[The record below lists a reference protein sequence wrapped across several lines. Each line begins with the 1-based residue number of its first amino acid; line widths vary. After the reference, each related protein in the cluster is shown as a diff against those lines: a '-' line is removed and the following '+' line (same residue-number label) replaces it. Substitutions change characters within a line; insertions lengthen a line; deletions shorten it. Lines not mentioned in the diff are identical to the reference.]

1 MPLYPSPSRH
11 LLLILMLLT
20 ALGEIST
27 QLIIPSLGMIELVMA
42 ARPGSSLLALSAF
55 VAAFGLG
62 QLVLGPL
69 SDRIGR
75 RPVLIAGL
83 LIYLIATL
91 WMLLAS
97 SMEAFI
103 AARVL
108 QGLGACTALV
118 LARAIVRDVWQ
129 AQAGPAMAFTVIGML
144 CAIALSPVVGGVLVL
159 YGEWRAPIALALV
172 IGCAGLCAVLGLYC
186 ESNRQLDPQAGQLR
200 RLAGNYADLLG
211 TASFRA
217 LALTLACTYGAMF
230 AVIAG
235 SSAVYIGL
243 LGLSPAQYGMTFAA
257 IVSALIAGALFT
269 QRRILQLGPERIV
282 GIGTVLVVTGAMATL
297 VIYLLF
303 GLSLLGL
310 SIPQVLVTLGGGMLL
325 PAAVAGAVMPNAHRA
340 GLAAGFMGFAQMAG
354 ATCSGLLL
362 SLLADG
368 SAWPMVVLNGLFAV
382 AAYGAFQWL
391 RPRSR
396 VVKPLQQGSH

>member
-1 MPLYPSPSRH
+1 MHRYPSPSRS
-11 LLLILMLLT
+11 LLLILVALT

-27 QLIIPSLGMIELVMA
+27 QLIIPSLGAIELIMS
-42 ARPGSSLLALSAF
+42 ARPGSSLLALSAY

-62 QLVLGPL
+62 QLLLGPL

-75 RPVLIAGL
+75 RPVLLAGL
-83 LIYLIATL
+83 ALYLLATL
-91 WMLLAS
+91 WMLAAS
-97 SMEAFI
+97 SMGEFI

-108 QGLGACTALV
+108 QGLGACAALV

-129 AQAGPAMAFTVIGML
+129 AQAGPALALTVIGML
-144 CAIALSPVVGGVLVL
+144 CAIALSPMIGGLLTL
-159 YGEWRAPIALALV
+159 YGGWRAPLLLALS
-172 IGCAGLCAVLGLYC
+172 IGLGAVLAVLSLYR
-186 ESNRQLDPQAGQLR
+186 ESNQHLDPQAGQLR
-200 RLAGNYADLLG
+200 GLAGNYVDLLRA
-211 TASFRA
+211 ASFRA

-243 LGLSPAQYGMTFAA
+243 LDLSPAQYGITFGT

-269 QRRILQLGPERIV
+269 QRRIMQLGPEKIV
-282 GIGTVLVVTGAMATL
+282 AIGVALVAAGAVATL
-297 VIYLLF
+297 LVYLLF

-310 SIPQVLVTLGGGMLL
+310 SLPQVLVTLGGGMLL
-325 PAAVAGAVMPNAHRA
+325 PASVAGAVIPNAHRA

-354 ATCSGLLL
+354 ATCSGVLL

-368 SAWPMVVLNGLFAV
+368 TAWPMVLLNTLFAL
-382 AAYGAFQWL
+382 AAFSAFHLL
-391 RPRSR
+391 RPRPAVGAALAR
-396 VVKPLQQGSH
+396 

>member
-1 MPLYPSPSRH
+1 MHPYPLPSRS
-11 LLLILMLLT
+11 LLLILVALT

-27 QLIIPSLGMIELVMA
+27 QLIIPSLGVIELIMT
-42 ARPGSSLLALSAF
+42 ARPGSSLLALSTF

-62 QLVLGPL
+62 QLLLGPL

-75 RPVLIAGL
+75 LPVLIAGL
-83 LIYLIATL
+83 VVYLLATL

-97 SMEAFI
+97 SMGEFI

-108 QGLGACTALV
+108 QGLGACAALV
-118 LARAIVRDVWQ
+118 LARAIARDVWQ
-129 AQAGPAMAFTVIGML
+129 AQAGPALALTVIGML
-144 CAIALSPVVGGVLVL
+144 CAIVLSPMLGGVLVL
-159 YGEWRAPIALALV
+159 YGGWRAPIFLALL
-172 IGCAGLCAVLGLYC
+172 IGIAIVCAVLGLYR
-186 ESNRQLDPQAGQLR
+186 ESNRQLDPQAGQLS
-200 RLAGNYADLLG
+200 RLAGNYADLLRA
-211 TASFRA
+211 ASFRT

-243 LGLSPAQYGMTFAA
+243 LGLSPAQYGITFGA

-269 QRRILQLGPERIV
+269 QRRILQLGPEKIV
-282 GIGTVLVVTGAMATL
+282 GIGAVLVVTGALATL
-297 VIYLLF
+297 ATYLLS

-310 SIPQVLVTLGGGMLL
+310 SLPQVLVTLGGGMLL
-325 PAAVAGAVMPNAHRA
+325 PASVAGAVIPNAHRA

-354 ATCSGLLL
+354 ATCSGVLL

-368 SAWPMVVLNGLFAV
+368 SAWPMVLLNTLFAV
-382 AAYGAFQWL
+382 AAFCAFHLL
-391 RPRSR
+391 RPRPAVNAALVR
-396 VVKPLQQGSH
+396 